1 MKKGDE
7 YDMKKLVSLMAILI
21 LLFSLSGCSKA
32 EADEKKER
40 VKAVKVQEVAKDEKP
55 VSLDYI
61 GTVNSKETTKYGFK
75 VNGKIGSINVEK
87 GDKISKGQV
96 LGTLDTSDLKFQV
109 TAAKGVLD
117 AAELNIKRASD
128 ALNYDR
134 EYFNKI
140 EKLYGEKAVSRDT
153 YDKVKL
159 KLDQSEAAYLQG
171 KAKYEQAKAD
181 YDYKTTL
188 IEDAALTSK
197 DDGVVLDILA
207 EESELVAAYHP
218 IVVLRSNEQV
228 INVGVAQRDID
239 KLKLGQEAQVD
250 VDGNKANGNVTNI
263 SEVPDKE
270 SRTYNV
276 EVTVNTNH
284 YRLGSIANV
293 DFPIGA
299 ESGIW
304 VPVTS
309 IFSNGEDY
317 VYIIEG
323 DRAFKRTIQIDKIS
337 DNKMLVKGLKAG
349 EKIAISGM
357 KNLDDGTKVKIV
369 E

>member
-1 MKKGDE
+1 
-7 YDMKKLVSLMAILI
+7 MKKLVSLMVILM
-21 LLFSLSGCSKA
+21 LMFSLSGCNKA
-32 EADEKKER
+32 EADEKEER

-61 GTVNSKETTKYGFK
+61 GTVDSKETTKYGFK

-87 GDKISKGQV
+87 GDKVSKGQI
-96 LGTLDTSDLKFQV
+96 LATLDTSDLNFQV

-117 AAELNIKRASD
+117 AAELNITKAND
-128 ALNYDR
+128 ALSYNR

-140 EKLYGEKAVSRDT
+140 EKLYGQQAVSRDT

-159 KLDQSEAAYLQG
+159 QLDQSESVYLQ
-171 KAKYEQAKAD
+171 ARAQYEQAKAD

-188 IEDAALTSK
+188 IHDATLKSK
-197 DDGVVLDILA
+197 NDGIVLDVLV
-207 EESELVAAYHP
+207 EENELVGAYNP
-218 IVVLRSNEQV
+218 ILVLRSNEQV
-228 INVGVAQRDID
+228 INVGVSQRDID
-239 KLKLGQEAQVD
+239 KLKLGQNSQVD
-250 VDGNKANGNVTNI
+250 VDGNKADGTVTNI

-276 EVTVNTNH
+276 EVTVNTNK

-317 VYIIEG
+317 VYVIDG

-357 KNLDDGTKVKIV
+357 KNLDDGTKIKIV